1 MASIEEKIKDGQ
13 IVSFKF
19 RACMGRIS
27 DGKQVFRCK
36 SWIPEEGMTNKKS
49 RKAAAAA
56 EWEQAAKQAFLLEQE
71 EQELKAAEAAEKAK
85 ILTFGRFV
93 REVWLPLAVND
104 GEHRP
109 STVAMYTAILDVL
122 LPHFEETPLQEVTA
136 LQITAYLKWLRT
148 DYKTKY
154 GSLSF
159 LSQTDTRKHSF
170 SRFTPM

>member
-19 RACMGRIS
+19 RACLGRTS

-36 SWIPEEGMTNKKS
+36 NWIPEEGMTSKKS

-56 EWEQAAKQAFLLEQE
+56 AAEWEQEAKQSFLLEQE
-71 EQELKAAEAAEKAK
+71 EKARQELEAAEKAK
-85 ILTFGRFV
+85 VLTFGRFV

-109 STVAMYTAILDVL
+109 STVATKNSPVEELKQYKELLDRGLITQEDYDAKKKQL
-122 LPHFEETPLQEVTA
+122 LGL
-136 LQITAYLKWLRT
+136 
-148 DYKTKY
+148 
-154 GSLSF
+154 
-159 LSQTDTRKHSF
+159 
-170 SRFTPM
+170 